1 MPALPSIESLVIVAA
16 VAILAITFHEAA
28 HGYVAWKLGDPT
40 AYQQGRVSFNPIRHI
55 DPFGTVLLPLILYI
69 ASGWIL
75 GWAKP
80 VPVNPSRLNS
90 PRRDM
95 VLVAA
100 AGPGINLALALL
112 SAAILTLTD
121 GKLLRPGLALALL
134 KEQGFTD
141 IETLR
146 DAALSFSVYFN
157 VLIGVFNLIPI
168 PPLDGGRIAVGLL
181 PGSLAFPLQRL
192 EAYGMWIVIGVL
204 LIVPLVTHQL
214 GSEINLFSML
224 IQPVVNAI
232 IGGIAG
238 IVGIGDAS

>member
-1 MPALPSIESLVIVAA
+1 MPALPSIESLLIVAA
-16 VAILAITFHEAA
+16 VAIIAITFHEAA

-55 DPFGTVLLPLILYI
+55 DPFGTVVLPLILFI

-100 AGPGINLALALL
+100 AGPGINLALAFVSAALL
-112 SAAILTLTD
+112 SALGGLNAEPEFLN
-121 GKLLRPGLALALL
+121 KLLR
-134 KEQGFTD
+134 
-141 IETLR
+141 
-146 DAALSFSVYFN
+146 FSIYFN

-168 PPLDGGRIAVGLL
+168 PPLDGGRIAVGVL
-181 PGSLAFPLQRL
+181 PGSLAFPLARL
-192 EAYGMWIVIGVL
+192 EPYGMWIVIGVL

-214 GSEINLFSML
+214 GNEINLFSTL
-224 IQPVVNAI
+224 IQPVVNGI
-232 IGGIAG
+232 IGAIAAV
-238 IVGIGDAS
+238 VGIGDGT

>member
-40 AYQQGRVSFNPIRHI
+40 AHQQGRVSFNPIRHI
-55 DPFGTVLLPLILYI
+55 DPFGTVVLPLLLFI

-100 AGPGINLALALL
+100 AGPLINLALAFISGAL
-112 SAAILTLTD
+112 
-121 GKLLRPGLALALL
+121 LALL
-134 KEQGFTD
+134 GGAAAEPEF
-141 IETLR
+141 LR
-146 DAALSFSVYFN
+146 KLLTFSIYFN

-168 PPLDGGRIAVGLL
+168 PPLDGGRIAVGVL
-181 PGSLAFPLQRL
+181 PGSLAFPLARL
-192 EAYGMWIVIGVL
+192 EPYGMWIVIGVL
-204 LIVPLVTHQL
+204 LIVPLVTYQL
-214 GSEINLFSML
+214 GGEINLFTAL

-232 IGGIAG
+232 IDGIAAL
-238 IVGIGDAS
+238 VGMGDAT

>member
-1 MPALPSIESLVIVAA
+1 MPALPSIESLIIVAA
-16 VAILAITFHEAA
+16 VAIIAITFHEAA
-28 HGYVAWKLGDPT
+28 HGFVAWKLGDPT
-40 AYQQGRVSFNPIRHI
+40 AHQQGRVSFNPIRHI
-55 DPFGTVLLPLILYI
+55 DPFGTVVLPLILYI

-80 VPVNPSRLNS
+80 VPVNPSRLRS

-100 AGPGINLALALL
+100 AGPGINLALAFV
-112 SAAILTLTD
+112 SAVI
-121 GKLLRPGLALALL
+121 LALL
-134 KEQGFTD
+134 GGLSAEPEF
-141 IETLR
+141 LR
-146 DAALSFSVYFN
+146 RLLSFSIYFN

-192 EAYGMWIVIGVL
+192 EPYGMWIVIGVL
-204 LIVPLVTHQL
+204 LIVPLVTYQL

-224 IQPVVNAI
+224 IRPIVNGI
-232 IGGIAG
+232 IGGIAD
-238 IVGIGDAS
+238 IVGIGDGV

>member
-1 MPALPSIESLVIVAA
+1 MPALPSIESLLIVAA
-16 VAILAITFHEAA
+16 VAIIAITFHEAA

-55 DPFGTVLLPLILYI
+55 DPFGTVVLPLILFI

-100 AGPGINLALALL
+100 AGPGINLALAFVSAALL
-112 SAAILTLTD
+112 SALGGLNAEPEFLN
-121 GKLLRPGLALALL
+121 KLLR
-134 KEQGFTD
+134 
-141 IETLR
+141 
-146 DAALSFSVYFN
+146 FSIYFN

-168 PPLDGGRIAVGLL
+168 PPLDGGRIAVGVL
-181 PGSLAFPLQRL
+181 PGSLAFPLARL
-192 EAYGMWIVIGVL
+192 EPYGMWIVIGVL
-204 LIVPLVTHQL
+204 LIVPLVTYQL
-214 GSEINLFSML
+214 GNEINLFSTL
-224 IQPVVNAI
+224 IQPVVNGI
-232 IGGIAG
+232 IGAIAAV
-238 IVGIGDAS
+238 VGIGDGT

>member
-16 VAILAITFHEAA
+16 VAIIAITFHEAA

-40 AYQQGRVSFNPIRHI
+40 AYQQGRVSFNPLRHI
-55 DPFGTVLLPLILYI
+55 DPFGTVVLPLILFI

-80 VPVNPSRLNS
+80 VPVNPSRLHS

-100 AGPGINLALALL
+100 AGPGINLALAFL
-112 SAAILTLTD
+112 SAVLLAAIGGTNAEPEFLR
-121 GKLLRPGLALALL
+121 KLL
-134 KEQGFTD
+134 T
-141 IETLR
+141 
-146 DAALSFSVYFN
+146 FSIYFN

-168 PPLDGGRIAVGLL
+168 PPLDGGRIAVGVL
-181 PGSLAFPLQRL
+181 PGSLAFPLARV
-192 EAYGMWIVIGVL
+192 EPYGMWIVIGVL
-204 LIVPLVTHQL
+204 LIVPLVTYQL

-224 IQPVVNAI
+224 IRPVVHGI
-232 IGGIAG
+232 IGGIAS
-238 IVGIGDAS
+238 IVGLGDAS